1 MGAALSIGSIL
12 MVMVYSLGS
21 VSGGHFNPAV
31 TIAVIGSMRRLLSVT
46 EALSYVAGQLAGAIF
61 GGITCALIFGSAFE
75 VKPSGEFSIVSVAIV
90 EAMYTMALCYVVLN
104 VTTTQKQDGSNYFG
118 LAIGFTVVSAGLAIG
133 GISGSC
139 LNPATAVAGS
149 VVSAW
154 HAGFWAMSYLP
165 LYIIVNFIGAGLA
178 CLAFY
183 LVQRTDEYTKVD
195 DVRWSADR

>member
-46 EALSYVAGQLAGAIF
+46 EALSYIAGQLAGAVF
-61 GGITCALIFGSAFE
+61 GGVTCALIFGSAFE

-118 LAIGFTVVSAGLAIG
+118 LAIGFTVVSAAVAIST
-133 GISGSC
+133 ISGCC
-139 LNPATAVAGS
+139 LNPAVAVGAAT
-149 VVSAW
+149 VAAVSTGRVA
-154 HAGFWAMSYLP
+154 ALAYLP
-165 LYIIVNFIGAGLA
+165 LYLLVTTLGAVLA
-178 CLAFY
+178 CGAFY
-183 LVQRTDEYTKVD
+183 LVQRTDEYGGKPLFP
-195 DVRWSADR
+195 